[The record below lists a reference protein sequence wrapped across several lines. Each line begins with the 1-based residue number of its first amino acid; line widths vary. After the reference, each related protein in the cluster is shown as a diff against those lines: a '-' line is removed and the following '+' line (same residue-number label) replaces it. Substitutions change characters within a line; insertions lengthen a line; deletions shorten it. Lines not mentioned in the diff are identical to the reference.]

1 MGNKLT
7 EMSESIV
14 NLELQNEQQVMA
26 MQSIERSL
34 KGQID
39 INDTLKGAI
48 DLLIDSVKKNREKLE
63 DLSDRLSVLEQ
74 K

>member
-7 EMSESIV
+7 EMSELIV